1 MSRDCWPC
9 LLLSVLL
16 FEVLS
21 VSAVSG
27 DDLIVNGGFESQFD
41 GWEPYVYYEG
51 YGLVDL
57 TSGTSHSSTWS
68 LRTYVYPTGKCP
80 YARKRGG
87 GVKQVLSNNV
97 EDLNMLLD
105 FWVMPAIVGQN
116 SYTNIRSTIHMEL
129 KDGRS
134 LNISYYLAWAPP
146 ALGEF
151 LYNTS
156 YSTIFFLPARLH
168 QWSNVQREIK
178 DDFESRFG
186 NSKDIILSQMWIIL
200 EMTTVSHLTT
210 PDAFWDDI
218 RVAAKTPSQ
227 TSSSPALTMTPPS
240 NPQPP
245 SATPPL
251 TSTTTTSV
259 TTTTERG
266 VNIEGAIER
275 NSILILLLLTAI
287 SGMGAIGVR
296 KAHAKGSLNLP
307 FRYSRAASLFSAHGR
322 PHHSPHH

>member
-1 MSRDCWPC
+1 MSRDYWPY
-9 LLLSVLL
+9 LLLCVLL
-16 FEVLS
+16 FEVLP
-21 VSAVSG
+21 VSAVLG
-27 DDLIVNGGFESQFD
+27 DNFIVNGSFESQFE

-87 GVKQVLSNNV
+87 GVKQVLSDNV

-178 DDFESRFG
+178 YDFESRFG
-186 NSKDIILSQMWIIL
+186 NSKDVILSQMWIIL

-218 RVAAKTPSQ
+218 RVAAKTPSR
-227 TSSSPALTMTPPS
+227 TSSSPARTMTPPS
-240 NPQPP
+240 NTQP
-245 SATPPL
+245 SLATPPL
-251 TSTTTTSV
+251 TSTTTASV
-259 TTTTERG
+259 TTATERG
-266 VNIEGAIER
+266 VNIDGTIEKKG
-275 NSILILLLLTAI
+275 ILTLVLLTAI
-287 SGMGAIGVR
+287 LGMVALGVR

-307 FRYSRAASLFSAHGR
+307 LRYSQTASLFFS
-322 PHHSPHH
+322 